1 MCRHS
6 ISPPYSW
13 RYGKHKKEKRKRFW
27 GEKEEDAGTGGGN
40 RTAKYR
46 AKYEQQQSRAL
57 ASPDAVVVVYSIIS
71 HSFLISPLSFRF
83 SRLLIY
89 IYLFCCLKKI
99 KKSFRLAPVLFL
111 SGHPPLGQRL
121 RGKDISA
128 CFLRVLFPYIGSP
141 PSCFSLS
148 ISLTQKLHFRI
159 SYTQQREKKQKS
171 AGLFDFFSWYFKE
184 SISSSSSPAVAH
196 RPRFILLWYQTAEL
210 LWCVLLLLARCGSK

>member
-1 MCRHS
+1 
-6 ISPPYSW
+6 
-13 RYGKHKKEKRKRFW
+13 
-27 GEKEEDAGTGGGN
+27 
-40 RTAKYR
+40 
-46 AKYEQQQSRAL
+46 
-57 ASPDAVVVVYSIIS
+57 VVVVYSIIS

-141 PSCFSLS
+141 PLLLFSLY
-148 ISLTQKLHFRI
+148 LTHAKTSFPDFV
-159 SYTQQREKKQKS
+159 YTTERKKAKVRRLVWFFFVIFQREHLIIVV
-171 AGLFDFFSWYFKE
+171 AGRRPPPAFYIIM
-184 SISSSSSPAVAH
+184 ISDCRAAVMCFIAAGAV
-196 RPRFILLWYQTAEL
+196 RF
-210 LWCVLLLLARCGSK
+210 